1 MKQTERKVHMRIIVV
16 EPLEKPTVRDIGSD
30 LESMQQILGGSI
42 EAVYPFDEP
51 VVLICNEEGK
61 LLNLP
66 LNRALRD
73 SRGDVYDVIAG
84 TFFLCAAPPDSEH
97 FESLTDRQVETY
109 LERFAMPEGFLN
121 VGGKIIV
128 LPYL

>member
-1 MKQTERKVHMRIIVV
+1 MRVIVV
-16 EPLEKPTVRDIGSD
+16 EPKKKPMVQDIGSD
-30 LESMQQILGGSI
+30 LESMQKIVGGSI
-42 EAVYPFDEP
+42 EAVYPFADS
-51 VVLICNEEGK
+51 VALICNEEGK

-73 SRGDVYDVIAG
+73 DDGEVYDIISG

-97 FESLTDRQVETY
+97 FESLTDQHVKTY
-109 LERFAMPEGFLN
+109 MERFAMPEMFLD
-121 VGGKIIV
+121 VGGDLFV